1 MNERLESGGWVS
13 FVWFACFVVA
23 DRCCFASGR
32 TRSVRCHVGKSVSS
46 QKMLVLILP
55 PWDSLRGSDGG
66 CVFLPRNERKT
77 RKWWV
82 VFFRLVRVFRGWL
95 KSEFNSSSG
104 SVVRRNVRVS
114 VASQDRASTSGSWHE
129 AHASHP
135 HRTGWAAMGVG
146 MVGTPQRLSCLV
158 VMWVSCSEARVQSLH
173 RVMRSG
179 CWRSVVASSWSPSC
193 SPVRRSV
200 ALAPCGAR
208 LLGRISCG
216 SSVRSY
222 RDCGSVRSLRMRL
235 DGRACRTR
243 CPLNKLGGGR

>member
-1 MNERLESGGWVS
+1 MGVFFYHEIIERLESGGW
-13 FVWFACFVVA
+13 F
-23 DRCCFASGR
+23 
-32 TRSVRCHVGKSVSS
+32 
-46 QKMLVLILP
+46 
-55 PWDSLRGSDGG
+55 
-66 CVFLPRNERKT
+66 
-77 RKWWV
+77 
-82 VFFRLVRVFRGWL
+82 FFRLVCVFRGWL

-114 VASQDRASTSGSWHE
+114 VASQDWASTSGSWHE

-135 HRTGWAAMGVG
+135 HRTGWAAMGGGDGWDAATFELPCGDVG
-146 MVGTPQRLSCLV
+146 VMFGGTRSV
-158 VMWVSCSEARVQSLH
+158 VA

-222 RDCGSVRSLRMRL
+222 RDCGSVRSLRLRL

-243 CPLNKLGGGR
+243 CPLNKLGGER